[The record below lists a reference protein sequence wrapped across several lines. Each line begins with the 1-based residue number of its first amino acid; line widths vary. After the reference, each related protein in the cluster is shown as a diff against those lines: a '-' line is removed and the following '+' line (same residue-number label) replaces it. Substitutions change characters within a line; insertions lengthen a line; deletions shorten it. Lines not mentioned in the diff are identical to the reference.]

1 MSPNQ
6 EYRAIIRIA
15 GTDCDGSRRVDHA
28 ISRIRGVGT
37 PFARAVLKAAE
48 IPLNSRL
55 GYLTEGEIKRIEEI
69 MASPVAHGI
78 PEWMVNRPRSPETG
92 KGYHVIGS
100 DLDIRTRMD
109 IDVMKKMRSW
119 KGVRHSLGLKVR
131 GQRTKTTARTGR
143 TLGVSRKAIT
153 EAARAAQAAQSK
165 EKKE

>member
-1 MSPNQ
+1 MSSNQ

-28 ISRIRGVGT
+28 VSRIRGVGT
-37 PFARAVLKAAE
+37 TLARSVLKMAN

-55 GYLTEGEIKRIEEI
+55 GYLSDGDVKRIEEI
-69 MASPVAHGI
+69 LANPVEHGL
-78 PEWMVNRPRSPETG
+78 PEWMVNRQRSPETG
-92 KGYHVIGS
+92 RGYHVIGS
-100 DLDIRTRMD
+100 DLEMRTRMD
-109 IDVMKKMRSW
+109 IDGMKKVRSW
-119 KGVRHSLGLKVR
+119 KGIRHTLGLKVR

-153 EAARAAQAAQSK
+153 EAARAAQATK

>member
-1 MSPNQ
+1 MSSNQ

-28 ISRIRGVGT
+28 ISRIRGVGI

-55 GYLTEGEIKRIEEI
+55 GYLTESEVKKLEEI
-69 MASPVAHGI
+69 FVNPVDHGI

-92 KGYHVIGS
+92 RSYHVIGS

-109 IDVMKKMRSW
+109 IDVMRKMRSW

-153 EAARAAQAAQSK
+153 EAARAAQAAK